1 MKNANEVQK
10 TIFLL
15 NSKEKELQY
24 KMRKK
29 KSNGRHYT
37 AKKFQILV
45 IFFK

>member
-29 KSNGRHYT
+29 NPM
-37 AKKFQILV
+37 AAIILPKKFK
-45 IFFK
+45 F